1 MLDLIELIR
10 RWAVA
15 WFKRVA
21 PGRPV
26 RTSDPEIM
34 AKVRAYRDR
43 WYK

>member
-15 WFKRVA
+15 WLDRVT

-26 RTSDPEIM
+26 RIGPSP
-34 AKVRAYRDR
+34 AYRRWRDR
-43 WYK
+43 EYGK